1 MKWVYLIIIIL
12 LGFMLYYGLFLKP
25 APKGTLHSTAE
36 AFVKASLA
44 GDMARVRELC
54 TEECAASAERLAK
67 NIHAVQPDPNSF
79 QFGPS
84 IAKEPRKALTGMF
97 QGSPITFEMIKEG
110 NEWKIVAI
118 GM

>member
-1 MKWVYLIIIIL
+1 MKWIYLIIIIL
-12 LGFMLYYGLFLKP
+12 VGCMLYYGLFLKP

-36 AFVKASLA
+36 AFVAASLS

-54 TEECAASAERLAK
+54 TEECAASAEQLAK
-67 NIHAVQPDPNSF
+67 RIHAAQPDPNSF
-79 QFGPS
+79 SLSPS
-84 IAKEPRKALTGMF
+84 VAKEPRKALTGMF
-97 QGSPITFEMIKEG
+97 QGSPITFEMIKQG